1 MDIIIIAAFLF
12 CAAFAAGSILLALR
26 LMKIHDQPFVR
37 ALLYYIIFSFTFG
50 IYSIWGQ
57 FVISFIA
64 TPDLSPA
71 AISSISIFAL
81 LFGLPFFVFSWLM
94 LLRFSSGAAGKN
106 FPAVLT
112 ITFLTLNFGLIIALG
127 ILAGETSYIK
137 ALPYIKYYYAGA
149 SLLCSLTSTA
159 IIISRSNSMPP
170 LNTYDRFNLS
180 AILLTGVI
188 SQGLALLL
196 IKEQILMALVVAFLL
211 FGFTAAIPVYLNYF
225 AVFRAT
231 KPAKPLVASSMV
243 SFMRD
248 FDISPREADIIREI
262 CCGLSNQEIADKL
275 FISLQTVKDHTH
287 RIYIKT
293 NVRNRMQLMTRVK
306 RTEE

>member
-1 MDIIIIAAFLF
+1 MEIIIIAALLF
-12 CAAFAAGSILLALR
+12 CAAFAAGSILLTLR
-26 LMKIHDQPFVR
+26 LMKIHDQPFVK
-37 ALLYYIIFSFTFG
+37 ALLYYLIFSFTFG

-64 TPDLSPA
+64 APDLSPA

-94 LLRFSSGAAGKN
+94 LLRFSSGAAGKS
-106 FPAVLT
+106 FPSVPT
-112 ITFLTLNFGLIIALG
+112 ITFLTLNFGLIITLC
-127 ILAGETSYIK
+127 ILAGETSYTK

-149 SLLCSLTSTA
+149 GLLCSVTSTL
-159 IIISRSNSMPP
+159 IILSRSNSMPP
-170 LNTYDRFNLS
+170 LNSNDRLKLS
-180 AILLTGVI
+180 VILITGVI
-188 SQGLALLL
+188 AQGLVLLL
-196 IKEQILMALVVAFLL
+196 IKEQIIMALVVAFLL

-231 KPAKPLVASSMV
+231 KPVMPVIGSSMV
-243 SFMRD
+243 TFMKD

-306 RTEE
+306 RTEG